1 MTTITKDLAA
11 KIIAAGGIY
20 DTRRYRYV
28 AINDPQ
34 GFKRLKLDCL
44 DTTAAYTDWE
54 PVASPSYDWERVGS
68 WILNTG
74 EIEQ

>member
-20 DTRRYRYV
+20 DTKRYRYV
-28 AINDPQ
+28 ATDDLP
-34 GFKRLKLDCL
+34 GFRRILRGLL
-44 DTTAAYTDWE
+44 DTTAAYTGWE

-68 WILNTG
+68 WTPHTG